1 MHPDAAPPSAPATPQ
16 GPPDGPHPAPAL
28 RQAPERREVA
38 LILGLVLVLNVPGGF
53 LQLANLR
60 WGLFLT
66 QVFFIA
72 APVLLAI
79 RLFYLDGRAVLRLR
93 RPRASALAGAALGT
107 AGLNHLLNYAL
118 FWQDRYFPLPGLW
131 RELFEDLAAF
141 RGPADFLLL
150 LLLVGVVPGVCE
162 EILFRGF
169 VHAGLMREFESAPK
183 AILAGALV
191 FAGFHL
197 NPWRF
202 SVLLVIGLFLGFLV
216 HRTGS
221 LLPAMLAHA
230 LNNTLSLGLV
240 ALGESAQEDLVHSTW
255 AHAGAAAC
263 LAAAA
268 LLLRRA
274 PS

>member
-1 MHPDAAPPSAPATPQ
+1 MSPDATPPSAR
-16 GPPDGPHPAPAL
+16 AL
-28 RQAPERREVA
+28 RLAPERREVA
-38 LILGLVLVLNVPGGF
+38 LILGVVLLLNVPGGF

-60 WGLFLT
+60 WGLLVT

-79 RLFYLDGRAVLRLR
+79 RFFYLDGRAILLLRW
-93 RPRASALAGAALGT
+93 PRASDLAGALLGT

-118 FWQDRYFPLPGLW
+118 FWQDRSFPLPGLW
-131 RELFEDLAAF
+131 RELFEDLATYH
-141 RGPADFLLL
+141 GPGDFLLL
-150 LLLVGVVPGVCE
+150 LLIVAVVPAVCE

-169 VHAGLMREFESAPK
+169 VHSGLVREFESAPK
-183 AILAGALV
+183 AILAGAFV

-202 SVLLVIGLFLGFLV
+202 SVLLVIGLFLGYLV

-230 LNNTLSLGLV
+230 FNNAMSLGL
-240 ALGESAQEDLVHSTW
+240 AGLGETAQAGLLHSPW
-255 AHAGAAAC
+255 AHGASAAC
-263 LAAAA
+263 LVFAV
-268 LLLRRA
+268 LLRRRAA
-274 PS
+274 PLGPRGRVL

>member
-1 MHPDAAPPSAPATPQ
+1 MRLDAAPPPAR
-16 GPPDGPHPAPAL
+16 AL
-28 RQAPERREVA
+28 RLAPERREVA
-38 LILGLVLVLNVPGGF
+38 LILGLVLLLNVPGGF

-60 WGLFLT
+60 WGLLVT

-72 APVLLAI
+72 GPVLLAI
-79 RLFYLDGRAVLRLR
+79 RVFYLDGRSILPLR
-93 RPRASALAGAALGT
+93 RPRAAACAGAALGT
-107 AGLNHLLNYAL
+107 AGLNHLLNYSV
-118 FWQDRYFPLPGLW
+118 FWQDRFFPLPGIW
-131 RELFEDLAAF
+131 RVLFEDLATYH
-141 RGPADFLLL
+141 GPADFLLL
-150 LLLVGVVPGVCE
+150 LLIVAVVPSVCE

-169 VHAGLMREFESAPK
+169 VHAGFLREFESAPK
-183 AILAGALV
+183 AIVAGAFV

-221 LLPAMLAHA
+221 LLPAILAHA
-230 LNNTLSLGLV
+230 LNNTLSLGL
-240 ALGESAQEDLVHSTW
+240 AGLGESAQRSLLHAPW

-263 LAAAA
+263 LIAAV

-274 PS
+274 RV